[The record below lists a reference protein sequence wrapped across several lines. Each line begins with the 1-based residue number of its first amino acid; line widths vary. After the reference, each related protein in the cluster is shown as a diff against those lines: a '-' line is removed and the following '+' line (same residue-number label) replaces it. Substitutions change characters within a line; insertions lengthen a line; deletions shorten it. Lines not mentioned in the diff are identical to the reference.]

1 MTQDFPDDATGDVLR
16 RMQARG
22 DDLGRQRDI
31 DFSIMFPD
39 EASVVAFARRIGQ
52 HFHTVKYHETDEP
65 GQTEWDVTATRLML
79 PSYNEIVEIETLLQR
94 EAEPFAGYIDGWGCF
109 SA

>member
-22 DDLGRQRDI
+22 DDLGKPRDI

-39 EASVVAFARRIGQ
+39 EASVTVFAGRIEQ
-52 HFHTVKYHETDEP
+52 YFHTVKYHETDEP
-65 GQTEWDVTATRLML
+65 GQKEWDVTATRLML
-79 PSYNEIVEIETLLQR
+79 PSYDVIVEMETLLQR
-94 EAEPFAGYIDGWGCF
+94 EAEPFGGYIDGWGCF